1 MLYNI
6 VTNQQLKSQYAID
19 STESLS
25 DLAFEN
31 GWRITQHAVHGV
43 ETTEYVRG
51 KYDQIMASLVQAR
64 INGQRYT
71 LLEPDQWNELIQM
84 LHADDDIVLSVDKS
98 SNMPYVEDVE
108 DQLDEEDQWM
118 LLEDPSETADEE
130 VELAYD
136 YVETFHHLNQQ

>member
-1 MLYNI
+1 
-6 VTNQQLKSQYAID
+6 
-19 STESLS
+19 
-25 DLAFEN
+25 
-31 GWRITQHAVHGV
+31 
-43 ETTEYVRG
+43 
-51 KYDQIMASLVQAR
+51 MASLVQAR